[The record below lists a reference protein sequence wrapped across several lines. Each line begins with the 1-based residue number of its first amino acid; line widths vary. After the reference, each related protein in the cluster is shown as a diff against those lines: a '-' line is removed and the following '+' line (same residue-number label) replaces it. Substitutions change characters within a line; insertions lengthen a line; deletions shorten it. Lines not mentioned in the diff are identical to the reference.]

1 MIDEDDLPKLT
12 YLKAVIK
19 ETMRLYP
26 SAPLLVPR
34 ETMKDAI
41 LHGYK
46 IKQKTIVY
54 VNAFAIGRDPKYWD
68 RPEDFYPERFLGSDI
83 DFKGNDFELI
93 PFGAGRRMC
102 PGMLMGVV
110 MVELLLA
117 NLLYL
122 FDWGLPHGMQ
132 KDDIDLDAMPG
143 VTIHK
148 KNELCLIAH
157 EYI

>member
-1 MIDEDDLPKLT
+1 
-12 YLKAVIK
+12 
-19 ETMRLYP
+19 
-26 SAPLLVPR
+26 
-34 ETMKDAI
+34 
-41 LHGYK
+41 
-46 IKQKTIVY
+46 
-54 VNAFAIGRDPKYWD
+54 
-68 RPEDFYPERFLGSDI
+68 
-83 DFKGNDFELI
+83 
-93 PFGAGRRMC
+93 MC